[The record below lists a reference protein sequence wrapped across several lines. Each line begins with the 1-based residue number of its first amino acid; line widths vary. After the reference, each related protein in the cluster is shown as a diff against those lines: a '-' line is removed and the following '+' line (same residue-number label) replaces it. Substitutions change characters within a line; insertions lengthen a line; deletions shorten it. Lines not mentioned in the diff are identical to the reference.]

1 MSLKK
6 TFSSSTHQKSEPPPC
21 RVFIKSE
28 TKRLWREKFKQQC
41 LRRVKE
47 SRAFAF
53 NDRRLE
59 FWKFSNQ
66 NNQNDIDDEDEV
78 AQRWFVKKILE
89 EWKIFWKDDNLDA
102 VEDMIDDE
110 LLQEIMQESTLD
122 EYAAELAIQCEEY
135 IPSYTDDG
143 QKGQSDMDLDENIP
157 ALL

>member
-110 LLQEIMQESTLD
+110 LLQEIMQ
-122 EYAAELAIQCEEY
+122 
-135 IPSYTDDG
+135 
-143 QKGQSDMDLDENIP
+143 
-157 ALL
+157 